1 MRIRKPKTEINI
13 KDLREEIIRI
23 KDEGT
28 KIISHYTKLEEYYA
42 DWEDRLYKIE
52 KKIQLAEIELGL
64 DKQEIEQY
72 DALEDA
78 LS

>member
-1 MRIRKPKTEINI
+1 
-13 KDLREEIIRI
+13 LREEII
-23 KDEGT
+23 KLKGEGS
-28 KIISHYTKLEEYYA
+28 KIINHYNKLEEYYG

-52 KKIQLAEIELGL
+52 KKIQEAELTLGL

-78 LS
+78 LN

>member
-1 MRIRKPKTEINI
+1 M
-13 KDLREEIIRI
+13 REEILNL
-23 KDEGT
+23 KSEGK
-28 KIISHYTKLEEYYA
+28 KIVSHYTKLEEYYS

-52 KKIQLAEIELGL
+52 KKIQIAESELGL

-78 LS
+78 LQ